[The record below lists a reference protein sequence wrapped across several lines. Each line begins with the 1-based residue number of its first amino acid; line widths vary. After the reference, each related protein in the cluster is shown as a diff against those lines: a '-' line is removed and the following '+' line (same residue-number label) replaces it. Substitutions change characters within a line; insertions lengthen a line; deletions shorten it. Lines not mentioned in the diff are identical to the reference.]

1 MKKLSSKSI
10 SRRGFLKGTAIASAA
25 VACPTVLPSSVFGT
39 NAPSERIMVGHIGVG
54 GQGGGLLR
62 AFVAQSDGQSI
73 ATCDPF
79 KDRRE
84 NKAKWIDDGY
94 SKKMGKTYKG
104 CKTYNDFRELL
115 ARDDIDAVVIGTP
128 DHWHV
133 PITIAAAK
141 AGKDVYCE
149 KPLGISVAHNKA
161 ARAAVHRYN
170 IIFQYGT
177 QQRSNN
183 THCARACE
191 LVRAGYIGKLK
202 SIDAVAPCYG
212 GVGGNPKEMP
222 VPAGLDYDMW
232 LGPAPKAPYTKDR
245 VIGVG
250 RWHIYDYALGFI
262 AGWGAHP
269 LDIAHWGYPHIP
281 VEYSGT
287 GKIPTEGLFNTIV
300 DWDVKGKYASGVT
313 FTLKAGPDSTTFTGT
328 EGWITASRSKKR
340 TTASRPEL
348 LKTKVKP
355 NEVQL
360 LQDNNHYRNF
370 LKACK
375 SRKTPAS
382 DIDSAVQSDFMSHL
396 GDIAIRT
403 GRTIKWDPKK
413 ETIIGD
419 EAASRM
425 LTRALR
431 APWKL

>member
-1 MKKLSSKSI
+1 MKKQSI
-10 SRRGFLKGTAIASAA
+10 SRRGFLKGTAVASAA
-25 VACPTVLPSSVFGT
+25 IACPTIVPSSVFGAE
-39 NAPSERIMVGHIGVG
+39 APSKRIMVGHIGVG
-54 GQGGGLLR
+54 GQGGGLLG
-62 AFVAQSDGQSI
+62 AFVRCSEGQSV

-79 KDRRE
+79 KGRRDAR
-84 NKAKWIDDGY
+84 AKWIDAGY

-104 CKTYNDFRELL
+104 CRTFGDFRELL
-115 ARDDIDAVVIGTP
+115 ACKDIDAIVCATP

-161 ARAAVHRYN
+161 ARAAVHRYK
-170 IIFQYGT
+170 IMFQYGT

-191 LVRAGYIGKLK
+191 LVRAGYIGELK
-202 SIDAVAPCYG
+202 AIDVVAPNG
-212 GVGGNPKEMP
+212 ATGGNPTPQP
-222 VPAGLDYDMW
+222 VPADLDYDMW
-232 LGPAPKAPYTKDR
+232 LGPAPKAPYCRDR
-245 VIGVG
+245 VIGGG

-269 LDIAHWGYPHIP
+269 LDIAHWGYPHTP
-281 VEYSGT
+281 VEYEGT
-287 GKIPTEGLFNTIV
+287 GKIPTKGLFNTIV
-300 DWDVKGKYASGVT
+300 NWDVKGKYESGVT
-313 FTLKAGPDSTTFTGT
+313 FTLKAGGDKTTFTGT
-328 EGWITASRSKKR
+328 KGVIWASRGRAGS
-340 TTASRPEL
+340 SIPGI

-360 LQDNNHYRNF
+360 LQDTNHYRNF

-375 SRKTPAS
+375 SRKTPAA

-403 GRTIKWDPKK
+403 KRTIKWDPKT

-425 LTRALR
+425 LSRAMR
-431 APWKL
+431 PPWKL

>member
-1 MKKLSSKSI
+1 MKKQSI

-25 VACPTVLPSSVFGT
+25 VACPTVLPSSVFGKD
-39 NAPSERIMVGHIGVG
+39 APSERIMVGHIGVG

-62 AFVAQSDGQSI
+62 AFIGQSDGMSI

-84 NKAKWIDDGY
+84 NRAKWIDAGY
-94 SKKMGKTYKG
+94 GKKMGKTYKG

-115 ARDDIDAVVIGTP
+115 ANDAIDAIVCATP

-161 ARAAVHRYN
+161 CRAAIHRYN

-191 LVRAGYIGKLK
+191 LVRAGYIGELK
-202 SIDAVAPCYG
+202 SIDVVAPNG
-212 GVGGNPKEMP
+212 RTGGNPKPMP
-222 VPAGLDYDMW
+222 IPEGLDYDMW
-232 LGPAPKAPYTKDR
+232 LGPAPKAPYTRDR
-245 VIGVG
+245 VIGGG

-269 LDIAHWGYPHIP
+269 LDIAHWGYPHTP

-287 GKIPTEGLFNTIV
+287 GKIPTEGLFDTIV
-300 DWDVKGKYASGVT
+300 NWDVKGKYASGVT
-313 FTLKAGPDSTTFTGT
+313 FTLKAGGDKTTFTGT
-328 EGWITASRSKKR
+328 EGVIWASRGRAGGSK
-340 TTASRPEL
+340 PEL

-355 NEVQL
+355 DEVKL
-360 LQDNNHYRNF
+360 LQDTNHYRNF

-375 SRKTPAS
+375 SRKTPSA

-403 GRTIKWDPKK
+403 KSTIKWDPKK
-413 ETIIGD
+413 EEIIGN
-419 EAASRM
+419 ETASRM
-425 LTRALR
+425 LTRAMR

>member
-1 MKKLSSKSI
+1 MKKQSI

-25 VACPTVLPSSVFGT
+25 VACPTILPSSVFG
-39 NAPSERIMVGHIGVG
+39 ADSPSNRIMVGHIGVG

-62 AFVAQSDGQSI
+62 AFVGQSDGQSI

-79 KDRRE
+79 KGRRDGR
-84 NKAKWIDDGY
+84 AKWIDAGY

-115 ARDDIDAVVIGTP
+115 ARKDIDAVVVATP

-161 ARAAVHRYN
+161 ARAAIHRYN

-191 LVRAGYIGKLK
+191 LVRAGYIGELK
-202 SIDAVAPCYG
+202 SIDVVAPNG
-212 GVGGNPKEMP
+212 RTGGNPAPQP
-222 VPAGLDYDMW
+222 VPADLDYEMW

-245 VIGVG
+245 VIGGG

-269 LDIAHWGYPHIP
+269 LDIAHWGYPHTP

-287 GKIPTEGLFNTIV
+287 GVIPTKGLFDTIV
-300 DWDVKGKYASGVT
+300 NWDVKGKYASGVT
-313 FTLKAGPDSTTFTGT
+313 FTLKAGGDKTTFTGT
-328 EGWITASRSKKR
+328 EGVIWASRGRAGGSK
-340 TTASRPEL
+340 PEL

-355 NEVQL
+355 DEVKL
-360 LQDNNHYRNF
+360 LQDTNHYRNF

-375 SRKTPAS
+375 SRKTPSA

-403 GRTIKWDPKK
+403 KRTIKWDPKK

-419 EAASRM
+419 DAASRM
-425 LTRALR
+425 LSRAMR
-431 APWKL
+431 PPWRL

>member
-1 MKKLSSKSI
+1 MKKKSI
-10 SRRGFLKGTAIASAA
+10 SRRGFLKGTAVASAV
-25 VACPTVLPSSVFGT
+25 VACPTILPSSVFGAD
-39 NAPSERIMVGHIGVG
+39 APSRKIMVGHIGVG
-54 GQGGGLLR
+54 GQGGGLLG
-62 AFVAQSDGQSI
+62 AFLRCDEGQSV

-84 NKAKWIDDGY
+84 KRAAQIDGRY
-94 SKKMGKTYKG
+94 KKKG
-104 CKTYNDFRELL
+104 CKTFNDFRELL
-115 ARDDIDAVVIGTP
+115 ACKEIDAIVCATP

-149 KPLGISVAHNKA
+149 KPLGISVTHNKA
-161 ARAAVHRYN
+161 ARAAIHRYN
-170 IIFQYGT
+170 VIFQYGT

-191 LVRAGYIGKLK
+191 LVRAGYIGELK
-202 SIDAVAPCYG
+202 SIDVVAPNG
-212 GVGGNPKEMP
+212 RTGGNPAPQP
-222 VPAGLDYDMW
+222 VPDGLDYDMW

-245 VIGVG
+245 VIGTG
-250 RWHIYDYALGFI
+250 RWHIYDYAIGFI

-281 VEYSGT
+281 IEYSGT
-287 GKIPTEGLFNTIV
+287 GVIPTTGLFNTV
-300 DWDVKGKYASGVT
+300 VNWDVKGKYESGAT
-313 FTLKAGPDSTTFTGT
+313 FTLKAGGDKTTFTGT
-328 EGWITASRSKKR
+328 KGVIWASRGRAGS
-340 TTASRPEL
+340 SIPEI

-360 LQDNNHYRNF
+360 LQDTNHYRNF
-370 LKACK
+370 LTACK
-375 SRKTPAS
+375 SRKTPAA

-403 GRTIKWDPKK
+403 KRTIKWDPKT

-425 LTRALR
+425 LSRAMR
-431 APWKL
+431 PPWKL